1 MKAAAQ
7 VGLFVVVAIA
17 LFLGAFVVIGKNLLP
32 DSKDVYT
39 VVMPDAGGL
48 AKGARVLMAGVQ
60 VGEITS
66 VAVDTPIQAKLKI
79 GLKKGTRLPYGT
91 HALLAGSLVGLGDT
105 PLSLV
110 QSPGYR
116 GPKGFYSPG
125 MTIVGD
131 KAGPLDGILPDGGT
145 KIYSEFTQTL
155 ESVRKLLDDK
165 GYQKSIK
172 SLLATTDKTLQT
184 SQATLQ
190 AFAKIAN
197 RSDALLAQNQGQIN
211 AILRSTEGT
220 LTSVQGTALSIE
232 KFAKSGK
239 LQGGAETLVADA
251 HRIAAQSEAILKD
264 LRKTLNDPVVNSDLR
279 ATVANLKA
287 TSDKLP
293 ALVDDA
299 NRAVDGFTDLATKSQ
314 DLPGKLGSAL
324 DGATDLEKR
333 LGGLTDKVGGVFGG
347 GKPRALPLIS
357 TEVDLIRESD
367 PAHLRT
373 DLRLSVP
380 LSDGFVQAGLWD
392 AFERNRIILQ
402 LGKKVNASFDY
413 RYGIYASRPGVGV
426 DYRLA
431 SRLGFRGD
439 LWDLNNP
446 RFDARFRYEF
456 GGGLIGWLG
465 MDRIFRDP
473 SLTIGVG
480 IRR

>member
-7 VGLFVVVAIA
+7 VGLFVVVAVA
-17 LFLGAFVVIGKNLLP
+17 LFLGAFVVIGKNFLP

-39 VVMPDAGGL
+39 VVMADAGGL
-48 AKGARVLMAGVQ
+48 SKGARVLMAGVQ
-60 VGEITS
+60 VGEITD
-66 VAVDTPIQAKLKI
+66 VAVDSPTQAKLKI
-79 GLKKGTRLPYGT
+79 GLKKGTRLPLST
-91 HALLAGSLVGLGDT
+91 RAVLASSLVGLGDT

-110 QSPGYR
+110 QNPGYK
-116 GPKGFYSPG
+116 GPSGTFSPG
-125 MTIVGD
+125 MTILGG

-145 KIYSEFTQTL
+145 KIYMEFTETL
-155 ESVRKLLDDK
+155 EAVRKLLDDK

-172 SLLATTDKTLQT
+172 SLLATTDRTLQT
-184 SQATLQ
+184 SQGTLL
-190 AFAKIAN
+190 AFAKLAN

-211 AILRSTEGT
+211 AILRSTEAT

-232 KFAKSGK
+232 RFAKGGK
-239 LQGGAETLVADA
+239 LQGGAETLLADA
-251 HRIAAQSEAILKD
+251 HRIALQSEAMLKD
-264 LRKTLNDPVVNSDLR
+264 LRKTLNDPALNSDLR

-299 NRAVDGFTDLATKSQ
+299 NRAVDGVTDLTAKSQ
-314 DLPGKLGSAL
+314 DLPGKLGNAL

-347 GKPRALPLIS
+347 GKRTSFPPIT

-392 AFERNRIILQ
+392 AFERNRLILQ
-402 LGKKVNASFDY
+402 LGKRVSPSLDY
-413 RYGIYASRPGVGV
+413 RYGLYASRPGVGV

-431 SRLGFRGD
+431 SKLGFRGD

-473 SLTIGVG
+473 TLTIGVG
-480 IRR
+480 IKR